1 MRPAVALHQPERDC
15 PKTCQL
21 TATFSPWYGSVL
33 WCRARGLCMR
43 GLLDDVLLFSCV
55 GAFYLGLVLAAA
67 SLLG

>member
-1 MRPAVALHQPERDC
+1 MVSRSGD
-15 PKTCQL
+15 
-21 TATFSPWYGSVL
+21 
-33 WCRARGLCMR
+33 CMR